1 VLDAVVIGS
10 GPNGLSAAVR
20 LARAGAS
27 VVVLEAEREI
37 GGGARTA
44 ELTLPGFK
52 HDVCSGAHPLG
63 ILSPWFAALPLADH
77 GLRWIKPPAS
87 VAHPLDDE
95 PAVVLHR
102 SLEETAR
109 GLGAD
114 ADAYQ
119 ALLAPFL
126 HAPRDLISDALS
138 LRFLPRRPFKLARFG
153 LIGLRSAA
161 AVAKSRFSGERARA
175 LFAGCAAHSMAPL
188 EHRLTASVA
197 LLFLVAG
204 HTEEWPVAKGGSA
217 SIVAALASLL
227 RSLGGEIR
235 TGIRVRTAR
244 DLPDARVFLF
254 DLTPRQVASIAEKA
268 LPEPFVKKLR
278 RRIQGPAAFKLDWA
292 LSGPIPWKDPSC
304 LLASTVHLGGTLPEL
319 SESESA
325 AFNGKDCAKPF
336 VLVVQQSQF
345 DPSRAPEGK
354 HTGYAYCH
362 VPYGSKTDAAP
373 AIEAQIERFA
383 PGFRDRI
390 LARHV
395 LSPAALQQHNE
406 SLEGGALAGGVADI
420 EATMLQLHPYETPN
434 PRIFLCSS
442 STPPGAGVHG
452 MCGARAA
459 LIALRSLSRQT
470 CGPLA

>member
-1 VLDAVVIGS
+1 MLDAVVIGS

-20 LARAGAS
+20 LARAGSS
-27 VVVLEAEREI
+27 VVVLEAEPEI

-52 HDVCSGAHPLG
+52 HDICSGAHPLG

-77 GLRWIKPPAS
+77 GLRWIKPKAS

-95 PAVVLHR
+95 PAVILHR

-109 GLGAD
+109 GLGVD
-114 ADAYQ
+114 ADAYRD
-119 ALLAPFL
+119 LLTPFL
-126 HAPRDLISDALS
+126 HAPRDLISDALT
-138 LRFLPRRPFKLARFG
+138 LRVIPRRPFKLARFG
-153 LIGLRSAA
+153 LVGLRSAA
-161 AVAKSRFSGERARA
+161 GVAKSRFKGPRARA

-188 EHRLTASVA
+188 EHRLTASLG
-197 LLFLVAG
+197 LLFLIAG
-204 HTEEWPVAKGGSA
+204 HVEEWPVAAGGSA
-217 SIVAALASLL
+217 SITSALASLL

-235 TGIRVRTAR
+235 TGVRVRSPR

-254 DLTPRQVASIAEKA
+254 DVTPRQLAGIAEKA

-278 RRIQGPAAFKLDWA
+278 RPVRSPAAFKLDWA
-292 LSGPIPWKDPSC
+292 LSGPIPWKDPAC
-304 LLASTVHLGGTLPEL
+304 LLASTVHVGGTMEDLCA
-319 SESESA
+319 SESA
-325 AFNGKDCAKPF
+325 AFNGKECARPF
-336 VLVVQQSQF
+336 VLVVQQSLF
-345 DPSRAPEGK
+345 DPSRAPQGK

-362 VPYGSKTDAAP
+362 VPYGSTADAGP

-395 LSPAALQQHNE
+395 LSPAALYEHNQ
-406 SLEGGALAGGVADI
+406 SLEGGALPGGLADI
-420 EATMLQLHPYETPN
+420 EQTMLQLHPYETPN
-434 PRIFLCSS
+434 PRIFLCSA

-459 LIALRSLSRQT
+459 LIALRCLSRQA